1 MNSLKSFDRCFK
13 HMHESSKCYTADRY
27 AYDLFCILE
36 KISAKTPHLLISPHP
51 QLNNPRAHHTLNQRK
66 TLAKLKF

>member
-36 KISAKTPHLLISPHP
+36 KISAKTP
-51 QLNNPRAHHTLNQRK
+51 TC
-66 TLAKLKF
+66 